1 MKRIVKKHW
10 DPVNGRLTARYYQ
23 VYENAVKIT
32 QFESPLMMKNPEEC
46 KGNMS
51 KVGDS
56 WIGKQVAQE
65 LAEVFGLT
73 TRKDEKV
80 DRAIQIAEKA
90 LTAAE
95 HQKQDYSPDGCNKK
109 LVIIDVK
116 TLRTLVEA
124 IK

>member
-1 MKRIVKKHW
+1 MVKSLAEKTLEEANNWYGKLDKKVKK
-10 DPVNGRLTARYYQ
+10 R
-23 VYENAVKIT
+23 
-32 QFESPLMMKNPEEC
+32 
-46 KGNMS
+46 
-51 KVGDS
+51 
-56 WIGKQVAQE
+56 IGKQAAQE